1 MAEEIKIGIN
11 LEAGKAGQTVKE
23 LKQEIKELTTQAL
36 QAKEAGNNML
46 ATEFINKAAAA
57 KEKIKD
63 INEEIKAFDSG
74 DRAKNFQML
83 GNTLTMGFRSAAD
96 AAKSFGVENKAVEG
110 ILQSL
115 SGVSAAA
122 AAMQAASDI
131 KRQLEIVKLLALEKL
146 HLVQTNLQT
155 AAEEGSIGVRTAA
168 AAAQRLL
175 NAAMAANP
183 IGAVIVALTA
193 LVAVGAG
200 LYKMLTTNTEASE
213 KLAESNE
220 RLHKAN
226 ESLNNTYNAQIGIL
240 QAMGGQEEKI
250 LKIKK
255 LQAANAVEEEK
266 RALSL
271 LILKQKEL
279 EYKYQ
284 EMELNTAATI
294 VANGYNKLI
303 QANLKSQMEDNQK
316 LINERIEGLKKVIS
330 ENKIAEIN
338 ISEHRKEEEKKR
350 HDKAA
355 ELEKKAREE
364 RLAANLAAAQ
374 KEREDEEAIRLQSEA
389 IGNIDKQHALDMEIL
404 KDQAAARDADRLSE
418 SLRAHQESVDEKQR
432 KEAEFYSFVS
442 GKQIEKVEQEKV
454 TNAQIV
460 QLAQQSIQATQKLSD
475 LYFQWQFQKSK
486 GNLEKEREL
495 KKKQFQVNKAMQIAN
510 TVVNTISSVMQALGN
525 NAPPLS
531 WILAGINATMGTIS
545 VASLAAQKFDDG
557 GGGGGGSAPAAGT
570 LAGTAAISGAGS
582 TPQLNPTQQTST
594 QLSEEGSVKRERETK
609 TQKVVLVE
617 TDVKDTT
624 KRVDTIESRST
635 F

>member
-122 AAMQAASDI
+122 AAAQAASDI

-200 LYKMLTTNTEASE
+200 VYKMLTTNTEASE
-213 KLAESNE
+213 KLA
-220 RLHKAN
+220 RAN
-226 ESLNNTYNAQIGIL
+226 EALHNAVSSLNNTYNAQIGIL

-250 LKIKK
+250 LQLKKI
-255 LQAANAVEEEK
+255 QAGLAVEEEK
-266 RALSL
+266 RALQL

-294 VANGYNKLI
+294 VANGYNKII
-303 QANLKSQMEDNQK
+303 QANLKSQMEENQK
-316 LINERIEGLKKVIS
+316 LINEKIEGLKKITA
-330 ENKIAEIN
+330 EEKIAEIN
-338 ISEHRKEEEKKR
+338 ITNNKKEQEEER
-350 HDKAA
+350 
-355 ELEKKAREE
+355 EKKAKE
-364 RLAANLAAAQ
+364 AAEKRK
-374 KEREDEEAIRLQSEA
+374 KEIEDEERERKAAHDRW
-389 IGNIDKQHALDMEIL
+389 LDYQ
-404 KDQAAARDADRLSE
+404 KNRDADMKLTLTERE
-418 SLRAHQESVDEKQR
+418 HAFIEGLRPAITSYAEEQINAHEEVVRRRQE
-432 KEAEFYSFVS
+432 KEAAFYSWVS

>member
-122 AAMQAASDI
+122 AAAQAASDI

-155 AAEEGSIGVRTAA
+155 AAEQGSIGVRTAA

-200 LYKMLTTNTEASE
+200 VYKMLTTNTEASE

-226 ESLNNTYNAQIGIL
+226 ETLNNTYNAQIGIL

-294 VANGYNKLI
+294 VANGYNKII

-364 RLAANLAAAQ
+364 RLAANLEAAQ
-374 KEREDEEAIRLQSEA
+374 KEREDEEAYRLQSEMA
-389 IGNIDKQHALDMEIL
+389 HQLDLQHIEELEIE
-404 KDQAAARDADRLSE
+404 KDRAAARDADRLSE
-418 SLRAHQESVDEKQR
+418 SLRLHEEKKA
-432 KEAEFYSFVS
+432 KEV
-442 GKQIEKVEQEKV
+442 QLEKITNEQKLM
-454 TNAQIV
+454 
-460 QLAQQSIQATQKLSD
+460 LAQQSIQATQKVSD
-475 LYFQWQFQKSK
+475 LFFQWQFQKNK
-486 GNLEKEREL
+486 GNFEKEREL
-495 KKKQFQVNKAMQIAN
+495 KKRQFQVNKAMQIAS
-510 TVVNTISSVMQALGN
+510 TVVNTISSIAQAIGN

-531 WILAGINATMGTIS
+531 WILAGINSAIGTAAT
-545 VASLAAQKFDDG
+545 VAIAAQKFDDG

-617 TDVKDTT
+617 TDVKDTS